1 MRRALWRLR
10 RWWHRRVYGVQ
21 DIGGMVAEF
30 GRGRFVSVFRRGPY
44 IDIVSHEEPRGTI
57 RLIPY
62 QPNHGV
68 MVESRDEAGRVRW
81 RSHMDYG
88 AFLKCGFAVQE
99 APPRSI
105 DKPS

>member
-1 MRRALWRLR
+1 VRKVLWRLR

-21 DIGGMVAEF
+21 DGIDGMMAEF

-44 IDIVSHEEPRGTI
+44 IDIVSHEEPKGTI

-81 RSHMDYG
+81 RTHMNYG
-88 AFLKCGFAVQE
+88 AFCERGFDSQE
-99 APPRSI
+99 RRRKG
-105 DKPS
+105 D